1 MVVVVVAVVIWVLG
15 FIWVIEFLFWDLFG
29 FEFLLWFELA
39 AVPMGGAIGLLG
51 SDRWLR
57 ERKRETEEERQKLER
72 GDKWERIEMVLG
84 YMVLGYIIL
93 LYRYFILI
101 CCIGI

>member
-1 MVVVVVAVVIWVLG
+1 MVAVVIWVLG

-57 ERKRETEEERQKLER
+57 ERKRETGKRGIDLIQSAEVMYLEQDE
-72 GDKWERIEMVLG
+72 GE
-84 YMVLGYIIL
+84 YISQ
-93 LYRYFILI
+93 
-101 CCIGI
+101 